1 MAKITVEVKGVNTG
15 GGNNNQNQ
23 NNPPQQPPQPSSPQP
38 PTQHPQPAAPAQ
50 PTPTLSQPQQTT
62 GTQQPT
68 APAQPTPPNVSSKP
82 YQRKSDEDDS
92 RTTNKPNYQ
101 RSTDDG
107 SGQSAASP
115 TPSGKPYQRSVDNTQ
130 IGQQTVPQTAQTPHP
145 GAATQAANQFS
156 GNQPGF
162 TVETG
167 DGNGGTRTIFNQ
179 PGQDTGTKT
188 QDDTLPDDDEVVNPN
203 QPPVSSPPIQPTPPT
218 QPSQPALPTQQPN
231 QPSQPTQ
238 PTPPTQP
245 NNQPNQP
252 TPPNRPTP
260 PLPPKQ
266 PYQRI
271 DLNQYVPQ
279 RLQNPSMPPSDRM
292 VEDIRR
298 EIAQRGVL
306 LVPGTSNFSTMMNTL
321 QQNQRNA
328 INANILSK
336 YDQNIESVEDAREKA
351 HADVVDSIHNALQ
364 GALFGITDAK
374 QIQKIK
380 DKYAKIEEGEHD
392 RVDAAFDPIVQRL
405 QNDRAQAENESEDN
419 LTRAIEALTAEIKQG
434 NPDSYLNRLKDDYKT
449 AIYKRDNAM
458 TEADAIEASK
468 EAAKIQER
476 MARAQG
482 APDPRM
488 MRLAGGAVTA
498 AGLLGNAA
506 FQSAQISDRMQWGLG
521 LEQASSI
528 LNGNAFQAIRQRN
541 AYESQ
546 QASTWWG
553 AGAGAVGALGGAA
566 IGSMFGGIGAVPGY
580 IIGGLIGALAG
591 GVGGQVGAYYL
602 GGNRERVREDYRA
615 QASELWRAEEQRIS
629 QFNDLA
635 MLTRG
640 NNGYVGGVRNWYIN
654 QSQDPLMRAVVGD
667 YGFGNETAPAV
678 NAAGAFNPN
687 NQGLDLY
694 DLGYTSPEFAQQ
706 AARRIK
712 QRGMVRGDSIENA
725 LYADALERIFSL
737 SSGALG
743 TLSQYDRFGKN
754 NANQDFADLA
764 GTLDRLGTT
773 GMRQGAWARS
783 DEFLGY
789 MTQLGQS
796 QRSTFLTVDNARSAR
811 QVATGQAMFGDK
823 FGAEAMRGIEAV
835 NNQVQNPGG
844 GYAKTMLYDVIQ
856 ELYPDTRGDIRKIR
870 EAQYDPSKQNA
881 IQKAF
886 AKRVQEMYGGA
897 DTTSGFLAF
906 EEIYGINNPNV
917 LNPIVKQ
924 MTEGGGLEAT
934 RLSKANQEE
943 LVKPISQGDYT
954 PQVTKELNKTADA
967 QMAEL
972 LNYERDLVQI
982 SQDLLKII
990 RQDIKETL
998 KEAVNKLG
1006 SGL

>member
-38 PTQHPQPAAPAQ
+38 PTQQPQPAAPAQ
-50 PTPTLSQPQQTT
+50 PTPAPSQPQQTT

-107 SGQSAASP
+107 SGQPAASP

-130 IGQQTVPQTAQTPHP
+130 GGQQTVPQTAQTPHP

-203 QPPVSSPPIQPTPPT
+203 QPLNPNQPSVPPTPPT
-218 QPSQPALPTQQPN
+218 PPSNP
-231 QPSQPTQ
+231 
-238 PTPPTQP
+238 PTPPTP
-245 NNQPNQP
+245 PGGGNQ
-252 TPPNRPTP
+252 P
-260 PLPPKQ
+260 PLPPNQ
-266 PYQRI
+266 PYRRI
-271 DLNQYVPQ
+271 DLNQYIPQ
-279 RLQNPSMPPSDRM
+279 RVQNPAMPGADRM

-298 EIAQRGVL
+298 EISQRGVL
-306 LVPGTSNFSTMMNTL
+306 LVPGTANFSTMMNTL
-321 QQNQRNA
+321 QQNQRNV
-328 INANILSK
+328 INSNILSK

-351 HADVVDSIHNALQ
+351 HADVVDNIASALQ
-364 GALFGITDAK
+364 GELFGITDPFK
-374 QIQKIK
+374 IKGIK
-380 DKYAKIEEGEHD
+380 DKYSKLEEKEHD
-392 RVDAAFDPIVQRL
+392 RVDAAFDPIIQRI
-405 QNDRAQAENESEDN
+405 QNDRAQAESESEDN
-419 LTRAIEALTAEIKQG
+419 LTRAIEELTAEIKQG

-449 AIYKRDNAM
+449 AIYKRDNAA

-468 EAAKIQER
+468 EASKIQER
-476 MARAQG
+476 IARANG

-498 AGLLGNAA
+498 VGLLGNAA

-553 AGAGAVGALGGAA
+553 AGAGAAGAVAGAA
-566 IGSMFGGIGAVPGY
+566 IGSMFGGVGAVPGY

-591 GVGGQVGAYYL
+591 GVGGQAGAYYL
-602 GGNRERVREDYRA
+602 GGNRERLREDYRT
-615 QASELWRAEEQRIS
+615 QAAELWRAEEQRIS

-678 NAAGAFNPN
+678 NAAGAFNPY

-886 AKRVQEMYGGA
+886 AQRVQEMYGGA

-934 RLSKANQEE
+934 KLSKANQGE

-954 PQVTKELNKTADA
+954 PQVTKELHKAADA

>member
-38 PTQHPQPAAPAQ
+38 PTQQPQPAAPAQ
-50 PTPTLSQPQQTT
+50 PTPTPSQPQQTT

-107 SGQSAASP
+107 SGQPAASP

-130 IGQQTVPQTAQTPHP
+130 GGQQNVPQTAQTPHP

-203 QPPVSSPPIQPTPPT
+203 QPLNPNQPPVPPTPPT
-218 QPSQPALPTQQPN
+218 PPSNP
-231 QPSQPTQ
+231 
-238 PTPPTQP
+238 PTPPTP
-245 NNQPNQP
+245 PGGGNQ
-252 TPPNRPTP
+252 P
-260 PLPPKQ
+260 PLPPNQ
-266 PYQRI
+266 PYRRI
-271 DLNQYVPQ
+271 DLNQYIPQ
-279 RLQNPSMPPSDRM
+279 RVQNPAMPGSDRM

-298 EIAQRGVL
+298 EISQRGVL
-306 LVPGTSNFSTMMNTL
+306 LVPGTANFSTMMNTL
-321 QQNQRNA
+321 QQNQRNV
-328 INANILSK
+328 INSNILSK

-351 HADVVDSIHNALQ
+351 HADVVDNIASALQ
-364 GALFGITDAK
+364 GELFGITDPFK
-374 QIQKIK
+374 IKSIK
-380 DKYAKIEEGEHD
+380 DKYSKLEEKEHD
-392 RVDAAFDPIVQRL
+392 RVDAAFDPIIQRI
-405 QNDRAQAENESEDN
+405 QNDRAQAESESEDN
-419 LTRAIEALTAEIKQG
+419 LTRAIEELTAEIKQG

-449 AIYKRDNAM
+449 AIYKRDNAA

-468 EAAKIQER
+468 EASKIQER
-476 MARAQG
+476 IARANG

-498 AGLLGNAA
+498 VGLLGNAA

-553 AGAGAVGALGGAA
+553 AGAGAAGAVAGAA
-566 IGSMFGGIGAVPGY
+566 IGSMFGGVGAVPGY

-591 GVGGQVGAYYL
+591 GVGGQAGAYYL
-602 GGNRERVREDYRA
+602 GGNRERLREDYRT
-615 QASELWRAEEQRIS
+615 QAAELWRAEEQRIS

-654 QSQDPLMRAVVGD
+654 QSQDPLMKAIMGD
-667 YGFGNETAPAV
+667 MGGFGNETAPVV

-743 TLSQYDRFGKN
+743 TLSQYDRFGRN

-789 MTQLGQS
+789 MTQLSQS

-886 AKRVQEMYGGA
+886 AQRVQEMYGGA

-934 RLSKANQEE
+934 KLSKANQEE

-954 PQVTKELNKTADA
+954 PQVTKELHKTADA

-972 LNYERDLVQI
+972 LNYEKDLVQI

>member
-38 PTQHPQPAAPAQ
+38 PTQQPQPAAPAQ
-50 PTPTLSQPQQTT
+50 PTPTPSQPQQTM
-62 GTQQPT
+62 GMQQPT

-107 SGQSAASP
+107 SGQPAASP

-130 IGQQTVPQTAQTPHP
+130 GGQQNVPQTAQTPHP

-188 QDDTLPDDDEVVNPN
+188 QDDTLPDDDETVDPNQPLNPN
-203 QPPVSSPPIQPTPPT
+203 QPPVPLTPPTPPSNPPTPPT
-218 QPSQPALPTQQPN
+218 PPGGGN
-231 QPSQPTQ
+231 Q
-238 PTPPTQP
+238 
-245 NNQPNQP
+245 
-252 TPPNRPTP
+252 P
-260 PLPPKQ
+260 PLPPNQ
-266 PYQRI
+266 PYRRI
-271 DLNQYVPQ
+271 DLNQYIPQ
-279 RLQNPSMPPSDRM
+279 RVQNPAMPGSDRM

-298 EIAQRGVL
+298 EISQRGVL
-306 LVPGTSNFSTMMNTL
+306 LVPGTANFSTMMNTL
-321 QQNQRNA
+321 QQNQRNV
-328 INANILSK
+328 INSNILSK

-351 HADVVDSIHNALQ
+351 HADVVNNIASALQ
-364 GALFGITDAK
+364 GELFGITDPFK
-374 QIQKIK
+374 IKGIK
-380 DKYAKIEEGEHD
+380 DKYSKLEEKEHD
-392 RVDAAFDPIVQRL
+392 RVDAAFDPIIQRI
-405 QNDRAQAENESEDN
+405 QNDRAQAESESEDN
-419 LTRAIEALTAEIKQG
+419 LTRAIEELTAEIKQG

-449 AIYKRDNAM
+449 AIYKRDNAA

-468 EAAKIQER
+468 EASKIQER
-476 MARAQG
+476 IARANG

-498 AGLLGNAA
+498 VGLLGNAA

-566 IGSMFGGIGAVPGY
+566 IGSMFGGVGAIPGY

-591 GVGGQVGAYYL
+591 GVGGQAGAYYL

-654 QSQDPLMRAVVGD
+654 QSQDPLMKAIMGD
-667 YGFGNETAPAV
+667 MGGFGNETAPAV

-743 TLSQYDRFGKN
+743 TLSQYDRFGRN

-789 MTQLGQS
+789 MTQLSQS

-886 AKRVQEMYGGA
+886 AQRVQEMYGGA

-934 RLSKANQEE
+934 KLSKANQDE

-954 PQVTKELNKTADA
+954 PQVTKELHKTADA

-972 LNYERDLVQI
+972 LNYEKDLVQI

>member
-1 MAKITVEVKGVNTG
+1 MANITVEVKGVNSG

-23 NNPPQQPPQPSSPQP
+23 NNPPQQPQSSPQQHTQSKP
-38 PTQHPQPAAPAQ
+38 QQPAGGSQSGYQPSQTAPNQQPTQQQ
-50 PTPTLSQPQQTT
+50 TTPTHPSQPQQ
-62 GTQQPT
+62 
-68 APAQPTPPNVSSKP
+68 PTP
-82 YQRKSDEDDS
+82 
-92 RTTNKPNYQ
+92 
-101 RSTDDG
+101 
-107 SGQSAASP
+107 A
-115 TPSGKPYQRSVDNTQ
+115 
-130 IGQQTVPQTAQTPHP
+130 
-145 GAATQAANQFS
+145 
-156 GNQPGF
+156 
-162 TVETG
+162 
-167 DGNGGTRTIFNQ
+167 
-179 PGQDTGTKT
+179 
-188 QDDTLPDDDEVVNPN
+188 
-203 QPPVSSPPIQPTPPT
+203 
-218 QPSQPALPTQQPN
+218 QPN
-231 QPSQPTQ
+231 QPQQ
-238 PTPPTQP
+238 QH
-245 NNQPNQP
+245 NQPNQP
-252 TPPNRPTP
+252 GPTPPQPNGPGNRPTGGPNNPPPPTPPNGTNNP
-260 PLPPKQ
+260 

-271 DLNQYVPQ
+271 DPNQYVPQ
-279 RLQNPSMPPSDRM
+279 RLQNPAMPPSDRM

-298 EIAQRGVL
+298 EISQRGVL

-321 QQNQRNA
+321 RQNQRNN
-328 INANILSK
+328 INANILSQ
-336 YDQNIESVEDAREKA
+336 YDKNIEDVEDAREKA
-351 HADVVDSIHNALQ
+351 HADVADNIYNALQ
-364 GALFGITDAK
+364 GALAGITDP
-374 QIQKIK
+374 IRIK
-380 DKYAKIEEGEHD
+380 GIKYKYSKLEEQEHD
-392 RVDAAFDPIVQRL
+392 RVDAAFDPIIQRI
-405 QNDRAQAENESEDN
+405 QNDRAQAESESEDN
-419 LTRAIEALTAEIKQG
+419 LTRAIEELTAEIKHG

-449 AIYKRDNAM
+449 AIYKRDNAT

-468 EAAKIQER
+468 EASKIQER
-476 MARAQG
+476 IARANG
-482 APDPRM
+482 APNPRM

-498 AGLLGNAA
+498 VGLLGNAA
-506 FQSAQISDRMQWGLG
+506 FQYAQISDRMQWGLG

-528 LNGNAFQAIRQRN
+528 LNGNAFNAIRQRN

-591 GVGGQVGAYYL
+591 GVGGQAGAYYL

-654 QSQDPLMRAVVGD
+654 QSQDPLMKTIMGD
-667 YGFGNETAPAV
+667 MGGFGNETAPAV

-743 TLSQYDRFGKN
+743 TLSQYDRFGRN
-754 NANQDFADLA
+754 NANQDFANLA

-811 QVATGQAMFGDK
+811 QIATGQAMFGNK

-886 AKRVQEMYGGA
+886 AKRVKEMYGGA

-924 MTEGGGLEAT
+924 MTSGGGLEAT
-934 RLSKANQEE
+934 KLSKANQGE

-954 PQVTKELNKTADA
+954 PQVTKELHKAADA

-982 SQDLLKII
+982 SKDLLKII

-998 KEAVNKLG
+998 NEAVKKLG

>member
-38 PTQHPQPAAPAQ
+38 PNQQPQPAASAQ
-50 PTPTLSQPQQTT
+50 PTPTPSQPQQTT

-107 SGQSAASP
+107 SGQPAASP

-130 IGQQTVPQTAQTPHP
+130 GGQQNVPQTAQTPHP

-203 QPPVSSPPIQPTPPT
+203 QPLNPNQPSVPPTPPT
-218 QPSQPALPTQQPN
+218 PPSNP
-231 QPSQPTQ
+231 
-238 PTPPTQP
+238 PTPPTP
-245 NNQPNQP
+245 PGGGNQ
-252 TPPNRPTP
+252 P
-260 PLPPKQ
+260 PLPPNQ
-266 PYQRI
+266 PYRRI
-271 DLNQYVPQ
+271 DLNQYIPQ
-279 RLQNPSMPPSDRM
+279 RVQNPAMPGSDRM

-298 EIAQRGVL
+298 EISQRGVL
-306 LVPGTSNFSTMMNTL
+306 LVPGTANFSTMMNTL
-321 QQNQRNA
+321 QQNQRNV
-328 INANILSK
+328 INSNILSK

-351 HADVVDSIHNALQ
+351 HADVVDNIASALQ
-364 GALFGITDAK
+364 GELFGITDPFK
-374 QIQKIK
+374 IKGIK
-380 DKYAKIEEGEHD
+380 DKYSKLEEKEHD
-392 RVDAAFDPIVQRL
+392 RVDAAFDPIIQRI
-405 QNDRAQAENESEDN
+405 QNDRAQAESESEDN
-419 LTRAIEALTAEIKQG
+419 LTRAIEELTAEIKQG

-449 AIYKRDNAM
+449 AIYKRDNAA

-468 EAAKIQER
+468 EASKIQER
-476 MARAQG
+476 IARANG

-498 AGLLGNAA
+498 VGLLGNAA

-553 AGAGAVGALGGAA
+553 AGAGAVGALSGAA
-566 IGSMFGGIGAVPGY
+566 IGSMFGGVGAIPGY

-591 GVGGQVGAYYL
+591 GVGGQAGAYYL

-654 QSQDPLMRAVVGD
+654 QSQDPLMKAIMGD
-667 YGFGNETAPAV
+667 MGGFGNETAPAV

-743 TLSQYDRFGKN
+743 TLSQYDRFGRN

-886 AKRVQEMYGGA
+886 AQRVQEMYGGA

-934 RLSKANQEE
+934 KLSKANQEE

-954 PQVTKELNKTADA
+954 PQVTKELHKTADA

-972 LNYERDLVQI
+972 LNYEKDLVQI

-1006 SGL
+1006 SEL

>member
-38 PTQHPQPAAPAQ
+38 PTQQPQPAAPAQ
-50 PTPTLSQPQQTT
+50 PTPAPSQPQQTT

-107 SGQSAASP
+107 SGQPAASP

-130 IGQQTVPQTAQTPHP
+130 GGQQIVPQTAQTPHP

-203 QPPVSSPPIQPTPPT
+203 QPLNPNQPPTPPT
-218 QPSQPALPTQQPN
+218 PPTPPSNP
-231 QPSQPTQ
+231 
-238 PTPPTQP
+238 PTPPTP
-245 NNQPNQP
+245 PGGGNQ
-252 TPPNRPTP
+252 P
-260 PLPPKQ
+260 PLPPNQ
-266 PYQRI
+266 PYRRI
-271 DLNQYVPQ
+271 DLNQYIPQ
-279 RLQNPSMPPSDRM
+279 RVQNPAMPGSDRM

-298 EIAQRGVL
+298 EISQRGVL
-306 LVPGTSNFSTMMNTL
+306 LVPGTANFSTMMNTL
-321 QQNQRNA
+321 QQNQRNV
-328 INANILSK
+328 INSNILSK
-336 YDQNIESVEDAREKA
+336 YDKNIESVEDAREKA
-351 HADVVDSIHNALQ
+351 HADVVDNIASALQ
-364 GALFGITDAK
+364 GELFGITDPFK
-374 QIQKIK
+374 IKGIK
-380 DKYAKIEEGEHD
+380 DKYSKLEEKEHD
-392 RVDAAFDPIVQRL
+392 RVDAAFDPIIQRI
-405 QNDRAQAENESEDN
+405 QNDRAQAESESEDN
-419 LTRAIEALTAEIKQG
+419 LTRAIEELTAEIKQG

-498 AGLLGNAA
+498 AGLLGNAW
-506 FQSAQISDRMQWGLG
+506 FQSNQISDRMQWGLG
-521 LEQASSI
+521 IEQASSI
-528 LNGNAFQAIRQRN
+528 LNGNAFQAVRQRN

-553 AGAGAVGALGGAA
+553 AGMGAAGALGGAA
-566 IGSMFGGIGAVPGY
+566 IGSMFGGVGAIPGY

-591 GVGGQVGAYYL
+591 GVGGQAGAYYL

-635 MLTRG
+635 MLTRE

-654 QSQDPLMRAVVGD
+654 QSQDPLMKAIMGD
-667 YGFGNETAPAV
+667 MGGFGNETAPAV

-743 TLSQYDRFGKN
+743 TLSQYDRFGRN

-789 MTQLGQS
+789 MTQLSQS

-886 AKRVQEMYGGA
+886 AQRVQEMYGGA

-934 RLSKANQEE
+934 KLSKANQEE

-954 PQVTKELNKTADA
+954 PQVTKELHKTADA

-972 LNYERDLVQI
+972 LNCEKDLVQI

>member
-23 NNPPQQPPQPSSPQP
+23 NNPSQQPPQPSSS
-38 PTQHPQPAAPAQ
+38 QPAAPAQ
-50 PTPTLSQPQQTT
+50 PTPTPSQPQQTT

-92 RTTNKPNYQ
+92 RTTNRPNYQ

-107 SGQSAASP
+107 NGQPAASP
-115 TPSGKPYQRSVDNTQ
+115 TPSGKPYQRSVDTTQ
-130 IGQQTVPQTAQTPHP
+130 GGQQNVPQTAQTPHP

-203 QPPVSSPPIQPTPPT
+203 QPLNPNQPPVPPTPPT
-218 QPSQPALPTQQPN
+218 PPSNPPTPPTPPGGGN
-231 QPSQPTQ
+231 QPSQ
-238 PTPPTQP
+238 QP
-245 NNQPNQP
+245 NKP

-328 INANILSK
+328 INANVLSQ
-336 YDQNIESVEDAREKA
+336 YDKNIESVEDAREKA
-351 HADVVDSIHNALQ
+351 HADISDNIYNTLQAALA
-364 GALFGITDAK
+364 GVTDPV
-374 QIQKIK
+374 KIKNLK
-380 DKYAKIEEGEHD
+380 DKYSRIEEQEHN
-392 RVDAAFDPIVQRL
+392 RVDAAFDPIVQRI
-405 QNDRAQAENESEDN
+405 QNDRAQAESESEDN

-498 AGLLGNAA
+498 VGLLGNAW
-506 FQSAQISDRMQWGLG
+506 FQSNQISDRMQWGLG
-521 LEQASSI
+521 IEQASSI
-528 LNGNAFQAIRQRN
+528 LNGNAFQAVRQRN

-546 QASTWWG
+546 QTSTWWG
-553 AGAGAVGALGGAA
+553 AGMGAAGALGGAA
-566 IGSMFGGIGAVPGY
+566 IGASIGSAAPIVGT
-580 IIGGLIGALAG
+580 IIGGIIGAIVG
-591 GVGGQVGAYYL
+591 GVGGQAGAYYL

-615 QASELWRAEEQRIS
+615 QAAELWRAEEQRIS

-640 NNGYVGGVRNWYIN
+640 NSGYVGGVRNWYIN
-654 QSQDPLMRAVVGD
+654 QSQDPLLRSVMGD
-667 YGFGNETAPAV
+667 MGGFGNETKPNVDASQ
-678 NAAGAFNPN
+678 AFNPY

-694 DLGYTSPEFAQQ
+694 DLGYTAPEFAQR
-706 AARRIK
+706 AAQRIK
-712 QRGMVRGDSIENA
+712 QRGMVRNDSINNA

-737 SSGALG
+737 NSGALG

-754 NANQDFADLA
+754 NANQDFANLA

-811 QVATGQAMFGDK
+811 QIATGQAMFGDK

-844 GYAKTMLYDVIQ
+844 GYAKTLLYDVIQ
-856 ELYPDTRGDIRKIR
+856 ELYPDTRGDIKKIR

-886 AKRVQEMYGGA
+886 ANRVQEMYGGA

-906 EEIYGINNPNV
+906 EEIYGISNPNV

-924 MTEGGGLEAT
+924 MTKGGGLEAT
-934 RLSKANQEE
+934 KLSKANQEE

-954 PQVTKELNKTADA
+954 PQVTKELHKAADA

-982 SQDLLKII
+982 SGDLLKII

>member
-38 PTQHPQPAAPAQ
+38 PTQQPQPAAPAQ
-50 PTPTLSQPQQTT
+50 PTPTPSQPQQTT

-92 RTTNKPNYQ
+92 RTTNKPNYR

-107 SGQSAASP
+107 SGQPAASP

-130 IGQQTVPQTAQTPHP
+130 GGQQNVPQTAQTPHP

-203 QPPVSSPPIQPTPPT
+203 QPLNPNQPSVPPTPPT
-218 QPSQPALPTQQPN
+218 PPSNP
-231 QPSQPTQ
+231 
-238 PTPPTQP
+238 PTPPTP
-245 NNQPNQP
+245 PGGGNQ
-252 TPPNRPTP
+252 P
-260 PLPPKQ
+260 PLPPNQ
-266 PYQRI
+266 PYRRI
-271 DLNQYVPQ
+271 DLNQYIPQ
-279 RLQNPSMPPSDRM
+279 RVQNPAMPGSDRM

-298 EIAQRGVL
+298 EISQRGVL
-306 LVPGTSNFSTMMNTL
+306 LVPGTANFSTMMNTL
-321 QQNQRNA
+321 QQNQRNV
-328 INANILSK
+328 INSNILSK

-351 HADVVDSIHNALQ
+351 HADVVDNIASALQ
-364 GALFGITDAK
+364 GELFGITDPFK
-374 QIQKIK
+374 IKGIK
-380 DKYAKIEEGEHD
+380 DKYSKLEEKEHD
-392 RVDAAFDPIVQRL
+392 RVDAAFDPIIQRI
-405 QNDRAQAENESEDN
+405 QNDRAQAESESEDN
-419 LTRAIEALTAEIKQG
+419 LTRAIEELTAEIKQG

-449 AIYKRDNAM
+449 AIYKRDNAA

-468 EAAKIQER
+468 EASKIQER
-476 MARAQG
+476 IARANG

-498 AGLLGNAA
+498 VGLLGNAA

-553 AGAGAVGALGGAA
+553 AGAGAVGALSGAA
-566 IGSMFGGIGAVPGY
+566 IGSMFGGVGAIPGY

-591 GVGGQVGAYYL
+591 GVGGQAGAYYL

-654 QSQDPLMRAVVGD
+654 QSQDPLMKAIMGD
-667 YGFGNETAPAV
+667 MGGFGNETAPAV

-743 TLSQYDRFGKN
+743 TLSQYDRFGRN

-886 AKRVQEMYGGA
+886 AQRVQEMYGGA

-934 RLSKANQEE
+934 KLSKANQEE

-954 PQVTKELNKTADA
+954 PQVTKELHKTADA

-972 LNYERDLVQI
+972 LNYEKDLVQI

-1006 SGL
+1006 SEL

>member
-1 MAKITVEVKGVNTG
+1 MANITVEVKGVNSG

-23 NNPPQQPPQPSSPQP
+23 NNPPQQPQSSPQQNTQYQP
-38 PTQHPQPAAPAQ
+38 QQPAGGSQSGYQPSQTAPNQQPTQQQTTPMHP
-50 PTPTLSQPQQTT
+50 SQPQQ
-62 GTQQPT
+62 
-68 APAQPTPPNVSSKP
+68 
-82 YQRKSDEDDS
+82 
-92 RTTNKPNYQ
+92 
-101 RSTDDG
+101 ST
-107 SGQSAASP
+107 
-115 TPSGKPYQRSVDNTQ
+115 
-130 IGQQTVPQTAQTPHP
+130 TAQ
-145 GAATQAANQFS
+145 
-156 GNQPGF
+156 
-162 TVETG
+162 
-167 DGNGGTRTIFNQ
+167 
-179 PGQDTGTKT
+179 
-188 QDDTLPDDDEVVNPN
+188 PN
-203 QPPVSSPPIQPTPPT
+203 QPQ
-218 QPSQPALPTQQPN
+218 QQHNQPN
-231 QPSQPTQ
+231 QPSTNQPG
-238 PTPPTQP
+238 PTSTKSNGPGNRPPGGPNNPPPPTSP
-245 NNQPNQP
+245 NGTNNP
-252 TPPNRPTP
+252 
-260 PLPPKQ
+260 

-271 DLNQYVPQ
+271 DPNQYVPQ
-279 RLQNPSMPPSDRM
+279 RLQNPAMPPSDRM

-298 EIAQRGVL
+298 EISQRGVL

-321 QQNQRNA
+321 RQNQRNN
-328 INANILSK
+328 INANILSQ
-336 YDQNIESVEDAREKA
+336 YDKNIEDVEDAREKA
-351 HADVVDSIHNALQ
+351 HADVADNIYNALQ
-364 GALFGITDAK
+364 GALAGITDPFK
-374 QIQKIK
+374 IKGIK
-380 DKYAKIEEGEHD
+380 DKYRKLEEKEHD
-392 RVDAAFDPIVQRL
+392 RVDSAFDPIVQRL
-405 QNDRAQAENESEDN
+405 QNDRAQAESESEDN
-419 LTRAIEALTAEIKQG
+419 LTRAIEELTAEIKQG

-449 AIYKRDNAM
+449 AIYKRDNAA

-468 EAAKIQER
+468 EASKIQER
-476 MARAQG
+476 IARANG
-482 APDPRM
+482 ASDPRM

-498 AGLLGNAA
+498 VGLLGNAA

-553 AGAGAVGALGGAA
+553 AGMGAAGALGGAA

-591 GVGGQVGAYYL
+591 GVGGQAGAYYL

-654 QSQDPLMRAVVGD
+654 QSQDPLLRSVMGD
-667 YGFGNETAPAV
+667 MGGFGNETAPAV

-743 TLSQYDRFGKN
+743 TLSQYDRFGRN
-754 NANQDFADLA
+754 NANQDFANLA

-924 MTEGGGLEAT
+924 MTNGGGLEAT
-934 RLSKANQEE
+934 KLSKANQGE

-954 PQVTKELNKTADA
+954 PQVTKELHKAADA

-998 KEAVNKLG
+998 KEAVDKLG

>member
-1 MAKITVEVKGVNTG
+1 MAKITVEVKGVNAG

-38 PTQHPQPAAPAQ
+38 PTQQPQPAASAQ
-50 PTPTLSQPQQTT
+50 PTPTPSQPQQTT

-107 SGQSAASP
+107 SGQPAASP

-130 IGQQTVPQTAQTPHP
+130 GGQQNVPQTAQTPHP

-203 QPPVSSPPIQPTPPT
+203 QPLNPNQPPVPPTPPT
-218 QPSQPALPTQQPN
+218 PPSNP
-231 QPSQPTQ
+231 
-238 PTPPTQP
+238 PTPPTP
-245 NNQPNQP
+245 PDGGNQ
-252 TPPNRPTP
+252 P
-260 PLPPKQ
+260 PLPPNQ
-266 PYQRI
+266 PYRRI
-271 DLNQYVPQ
+271 DLNQYIPQ
-279 RLQNPSMPPSDRM
+279 RVQNPAMPGSDRM

-298 EIAQRGVL
+298 EISQRGVL
-306 LVPGTSNFSTMMNTL
+306 LVPGTANFSTMMNTL
-321 QQNQRNA
+321 QQNQRNV
-328 INANILSK
+328 INSNILSK

-351 HADVVDSIHNALQ
+351 HADVVDNIASALQ
-364 GALFGITDAK
+364 GELFGITDPFK
-374 QIQKIK
+374 IKGIK
-380 DKYAKIEEGEHD
+380 DKYSKLEEKEHD
-392 RVDAAFDPIVQRL
+392 RVDAAFDPIIQRI
-405 QNDRAQAENESEDN
+405 QNDRAQAESESEDN
-419 LTRAIEALTAEIKQG
+419 LTRAIEELTAEIKQG

-449 AIYKRDNAM
+449 AIYKRDNAA

-476 MARAQG
+476 IARANG

-498 AGLLGNAA
+498 VGLLGNAA

-553 AGAGAVGALGGAA
+553 AGAGAAGAVAGAA
-566 IGSMFGGIGAVPGY
+566 IGSMFGGVGAVPGY

-591 GVGGQVGAYYL
+591 GVGGQAGAYYL
-602 GGNRERVREDYRA
+602 GGNRERLREDYRT
-615 QASELWRAEEQRIS
+615 QAAELWRAEEQRIS

-678 NAAGAFNPN
+678 NAAGAFNPY

-789 MTQLGQS
+789 MTQLSQS

-886 AKRVQEMYGGA
+886 AQRVQEMYGGA

-924 MTEGGGLEAT
+924 MTKGGGLEAT
-934 RLSKANQEE
+934 KLSKANQEE

-954 PQVTKELNKTADA
+954 PQVTKELHKAADA

>member
-38 PTQHPQPAAPAQ
+38 PTQQPQPAAPAQ
-50 PTPTLSQPQQTT
+50 PTPTPSQPQQTT

-107 SGQSAASP
+107 SGQPAASP

-130 IGQQTVPQTAQTPHP
+130 GGQQNVPQTAQTPHP

-203 QPPVSSPPIQPTPPT
+203 QPLNPNQPPVPPTPPSNPPTPPT
-218 QPSQPALPTQQPN
+218 PPGGGN
-231 QPSQPTQ
+231 Q
-238 PTPPTQP
+238 
-245 NNQPNQP
+245 
-252 TPPNRPTP
+252 P
-260 PLPPKQ
+260 PLPPNQ
-266 PYQRI
+266 PYRRI
-271 DLNQYVPQ
+271 DLNQYIPQ
-279 RLQNPSMPPSDRM
+279 RVQNPAMPGSDRM

-298 EIAQRGVL
+298 EISQRGVL
-306 LVPGTSNFSTMMNTL
+306 LVPGTANFSTMMNTL
-321 QQNQRNA
+321 QQNQRNV
-328 INANILSK
+328 INSNILSK

-351 HADVVDSIHNALQ
+351 HADVVDNIASALQ
-364 GALFGITDAK
+364 GELFGITDPFK
-374 QIQKIK
+374 IKGIK
-380 DKYAKIEEGEHD
+380 DKYSKLEEKEHD
-392 RVDAAFDPIVQRL
+392 RVDAAFDPIIQRI
-405 QNDRAQAENESEDN
+405 QNDRAQAESESEDN
-419 LTRAIEALTAEIKQG
+419 LTRAIEELTAEIKQG

-449 AIYKRDNAM
+449 VIYKRDNAA

-468 EAAKIQER
+468 EASKIQER
-476 MARAQG
+476 IARANG

-498 AGLLGNAA
+498 VGLLGNAA

-566 IGSMFGGIGAVPGY
+566 IGSMFGGVGAIPGY

-591 GVGGQVGAYYL
+591 GVGGQAGAYYL

-654 QSQDPLMRAVVGD
+654 QSQDPLMKAIMGD
-667 YGFGNETAPAV
+667 MGGFGNETAPAV

-743 TLSQYDRFGKN
+743 TLSQYDRFGRN

-789 MTQLGQS
+789 MTQLSQS

-886 AKRVQEMYGGA
+886 AQRVQEMYGGA

-934 RLSKANQEE
+934 KLSKANQDE

-954 PQVTKELNKTADA
+954 PQVTKELHKTADA

-972 LNYERDLVQI
+972 LNYEKDLVQI

>member
-23 NNPPQQPPQPSSPQP
+23 NNPPQQPSSPQP
-38 PTQHPQPAAPAQ
+38 PTQQPQPAAPAQ
-50 PTPTLSQPQQTT
+50 PTPAPSQPQQTT

-107 SGQSAASP
+107 SGQPAASP
-115 TPSGKPYQRSVDNTQ
+115 TPSGKPYQRSVDTTQ
-130 IGQQTVPQTAQTPHP
+130 GGQQIVPQTAQTPHP

-162 TVETG
+162 IVETG
-167 DGNGGTRTIFNQ
+167 DGNGGTRTIYNQ

-203 QPPVSSPPIQPTPPT
+203 QPPVSSPPVQPTPPT
-218 QPSQPALPTQQPN
+218 QPSQPAPPTQQPN
-231 QPSQPTQ
+231 QP
-238 PTPPTQP
+238 
-245 NNQPNQP
+245 NQPNQP
-252 TPPNRPTP
+252 SQQPNKPTP
-260 PLPPKQ
+260 PTPIPPPYQ
-266 PYQRI
+266 YQRI
-271 DLNQYVPQ
+271 NLNQYKPN
-279 RLQNPSMPPSDRM
+279 RLGATPTIPGSDRM

-298 EIAQRGVL
+298 EITQRGVL
-306 LVPGTSNFSTMMNTL
+306 LVPGTANFSTMMNTL
-321 QQNQRNA
+321 QQNQRSA
-328 INANILSK
+328 INANILSP
-336 YDQNIESVEDAREKA
+336 YDKNVQTLK
-351 HADVVDSIHNALQ
+351 
-364 GALFGITDAK
+364 DAK
-374 QIQKIK
+374 E
-380 DKYAKIEEGEHD
+380 A
-392 RVDAAFDPIVQRL
+392 
-405 QNDRAQAENESEDN
+405 AENEVQERIQRHLQSALNGVTDPVEIDKILKSSNAIENQEYKRIDALFNPLIKKFEDDRENAVNQSEEN
-419 LTRAIEALTAEIKQG
+419 LTKAIELLTEEIKQG

-498 AGLLGNAA
+498 ASLLGNAW
-506 FQSAQISDRMQWGLG
+506 FQSNQISDRMQWGLG
-521 LEQASSI
+521 IEQASSI
-528 LNGNAFQAIRQRN
+528 LNGNAFQAVRQRN

-546 QASTWWG
+546 QSSTWWSAG
-553 AGAGAVGALGGAA
+553 AGAGGAIAGALIGSAFGGVGA
-566 IGSMFGGIGAVPGY
+566 IPGY
-580 IIGGLIGALAG
+580 VIGGLIGALG
-591 GVGGQVGAYYL
+591 GALGGQAGAYYL
-602 GGNRERVREDYRA
+602 GGNRERLREDYRA
-615 QASELWRAEEQRIS
+615 QAAELWRAEEQRIS

-654 QSQDPLMRAVVGD
+654 QSQDPLLKTIMGD
-667 YGFGNETAPAV
+667 MGGFGNETAPVV

-712 QRGMVRGDSIENA
+712 QRGMVREDSIENA

-754 NANQDFADLA
+754 NANQDFANLA

-811 QVATGQAMFGDK
+811 QIATGQAMFGDK

-924 MTEGGGLEAT
+924 MTKGGGLEAT
-934 RLSKANQEE
+934 KLSKANQEE

-954 PQVTKELNKTADA
+954 PQVTKELHKAADA

-998 KEAVNKLG
+998 KEAVDKLG

>member
-38 PTQHPQPAAPAQ
+38 PTQQPQPAAPAQ
-50 PTPTLSQPQQTT
+50 PTPTPSQPQQTT

-107 SGQSAASP
+107 SGQPAASP

-130 IGQQTVPQTAQTPHP
+130 GGQQNVPQTAQTPHP

-188 QDDTLPDDDEVVNPN
+188 QDDTLPDDDETVDPNQPLNPN
-203 QPPVSSPPIQPTPPT
+203 QPPVPPTPPT
-218 QPSQPALPTQQPN
+218 PPSNP
-231 QPSQPTQ
+231 
-238 PTPPTQP
+238 PTPPTP
-245 NNQPNQP
+245 PGGGNQ
-252 TPPNRPTP
+252 P
-260 PLPPKQ
+260 PLPPNQ
-266 PYQRI
+266 PYRRI
-271 DLNQYVPQ
+271 DLNQYIPQ
-279 RLQNPSMPPSDRM
+279 RVQNPAMPGSDRM

-298 EIAQRGVL
+298 EISQRGVL
-306 LVPGTSNFSTMMNTL
+306 LVPGTANFSTMMNTL
-321 QQNQRNA
+321 QQNQRNV
-328 INANILSK
+328 INSNILSK

-351 HADVVDSIHNALQ
+351 HADVVNNIASALQ
-364 GALFGITDAK
+364 GELFGVTDPFK
-374 QIQKIK
+374 IKGIK
-380 DKYAKIEEGEHD
+380 DKYSKLEEKEHD
-392 RVDAAFDPIVQRL
+392 RVDAAFDPIIQRI
-405 QNDRAQAENESEDN
+405 QNDRAQAESESEDN
-419 LTRAIEALTAEIKQG
+419 LTKAIEELTAEIKQG

-449 AIYKRDNAM
+449 AIYKRDNAA

-476 MARAQG
+476 IARANG

-498 AGLLGNAA
+498 VGLLGNAA

-553 AGAGAVGALGGAA
+553 AGAGAAGAVAGAA
-566 IGSMFGGIGAVPGY
+566 IGSMFGGVGAVPGY

-591 GVGGQVGAYYL
+591 GVGGQAGAYYL
-602 GGNRERVREDYRA
+602 GGNRERLREDYRT
-615 QASELWRAEEQRIS
+615 QAAELWRAEEQRIS

-654 QSQDPLMRAVVGD
+654 QSQDPLMKTIMGD
-667 YGFGNETAPAV
+667 MGGFGNETAPAV

-743 TLSQYDRFGKN
+743 TLSQYDRFGRN
-754 NANQDFADLA
+754 NANQDFANLA

-811 QVATGQAMFGDK
+811 QIATGQAMFGDK

-886 AKRVQEMYGGA
+886 AQRVQEMYGGA

-934 RLSKANQEE
+934 KLSKANQEE

-954 PQVTKELNKTADA
+954 PQVTKELHKAADA

-972 LNYERDLVQI
+972 LNYEKDLVQI

>member
-1 MAKITVEVKGVNTG
+1 MAKITVEVKGVNSG
-15 GGNNNQNQ
+15 GGNQNQ
-23 NNPPQQPPQPSSPQP
+23 SNTPQQPQSSQQQTAQPQPSSSQ
-38 PTQHPQPAAPAQ
+38 PTQPQI
-50 PTPTLSQPQQTT
+50 
-62 GTQQPT
+62 QQPT
-68 APAQPTPPNVSSKP
+68 SSSQPTPPNVNSKP

-92 RTTNKPNYQ
+92 RTTNRPNYQ
-101 RSTDDG
+101 RSTDDR

-115 TPSGKPYQRSVDNTQ
+115 TPSGKPYQRSADNTQ
-130 IGQQTVPQTAQTPHP
+130 RGQQTVPQTAQTPHP

-167 DGNGGTRTIFNQ
+167 DGNGGTRTIYNQ

-188 QDDTLPDDDEVVNPN
+188 QDDTLPDDDETVNPN
-203 QPPVSSPPIQPTPPT
+203 QPP
-218 QPSQPALPTQQPN
+218 LP
-231 QPSQPTQ
+231 
-238 PTPPTQP
+238 P
-245 NNQPNQP
+245 NN
-252 TPPNRPTP
+252 
-260 PLPPKQ
+260 
-266 PYQRI
+266 PYRRI
-271 DLNQYVPQ
+271 DLNQYIPQ
-279 RLQNPSMPPSDRM
+279 RVQNPAMPGSDRM

-298 EIAQRGVL
+298 EISQRGVL
-306 LVPGTSNFSTMMNTL
+306 LVPGTANFSTMMNTL

-328 INANILSK
+328 INSNILGK

-351 HADVVDSIHNALQ
+351 HADVVDNIASALQ
-364 GALFGITDAK
+364 GELFGVIDPFK
-374 QIQKIK
+374 IKNIK
-380 DKYAKIEEGEHD
+380 DKYRKLEEHEHD
-392 RVDAAFDPIVQRL
+392 RVDAAFDPIIQRI
-405 QNDRAQAENESEDN
+405 QNDRAQAESESEDN
-419 LTRAIEALTAEIKQG
+419 LTRAIEELTAEIKHG

-458 TEADAIEASK
+458 TEADAIAASEEASK
-468 EAAKIQER
+468 IQDR
-476 MARAQG
+476 IARANG

-498 AGLLGNAA
+498 VGLLGNAA

-521 LEQASSI
+521 LEQASSV

-541 AYESQ
+541 AYKNQ
-546 QASTWWG
+546 QASTWWSAG
-553 AGAGAVGALGGAA
+553 TGAAGALAGAA
-566 IGSMFGGIGAVPGY
+566 IGSMFGGVGAIPGY
-580 IIGGLIGALAG
+580 VIGGLIGALAG
-591 GVGGQVGAYYL
+591 GVGGQAGAYYL
-602 GGNRERVREDYRA
+602 GGNRERLREDYRA

-635 MLTRG
+635 MLTG
-640 NNGYVGGVRNWYIN
+640 GSNGYVGAVRNWYIN
-654 QSQDPLMRAVVGD
+654 QSQDPLLKNIMGD
-667 YGFGNETAPAV
+667 MGGFGNETKPNVDASQ
-678 NAAGAFNPN
+678 AFDPY

-694 DLGYTSPEFAQQ
+694 DLGYTAPEFAQK
-706 AARRIK
+706 AAQRIK
-712 QRGMVRGDSIENA
+712 QRGMVRNDSINNA

-743 TLSQYDRFGKN
+743 TLSQYDRFGRN

-796 QRSTFLTVDNARSAR
+796 QRSIFLTVDNARSAR
-811 QVATGQAMFGDK
+811 QIATGQAMFGNK

-835 NNQVQNPGG
+835 NNQVQNPGA
-844 GYAKTMLYDVIQ
+844 GYAKTLLYDVIQ
-856 ELYPDTRGDIRKIR
+856 ELYPDTRGDIKKIR
-870 EAQYDPSKQNA
+870 EAQYDPSKQNR
-881 IQKAF
+881 IQKEF
-886 AKRVQEMYGGA
+886 AKRVQEMYGGI

-906 EEIYGINNPNV
+906 EEIYGISNPNV

-924 MTEGGGLEAT
+924 MTKGGGLEAV
-934 RLSKANQEE
+934 RLSKANQEG
-943 LVKPISQGDYT
+943 LVEPISHGDYT
-954 PQVTKELNKTADA
+954 PQVTKELHKAADA

-998 KEAVNKLG
+998 KEAVGKLG

>member
-23 NNPPQQPPQPSSPQP
+23 NNPPQQLSSPQP
-38 PTQHPQPAAPAQ
+38 PTQQPQPAAPAQ
-50 PTPTLSQPQQTT
+50 PTPAPSQPQQTT

-82 YQRKSDEDDS
+82 YQRKSDEGDS

-107 SGQSAASP
+107 SGQPAASP
-115 TPSGKPYQRSVDNTQ
+115 TPSGKPYQRSVDTTQ
-130 IGQQTVPQTAQTPHP
+130 GGQQNVPQTAQTPHP

-203 QPPVSSPPIQPTPPT
+203 QPLNPNQPPVPPTPPT
-218 QPSQPALPTQQPN
+218 PPSNP
-231 QPSQPTQ
+231 
-238 PTPPTQP
+238 PTPPTP
-245 NNQPNQP
+245 PGGGNQ
-252 TPPNRPTP
+252 P
-260 PLPPKQ
+260 PLPPNQ
-266 PYQRI
+266 PYRII
-271 DLNQYVPQ
+271 DLNQYIPQ
-279 RLQNPSMPPSDRM
+279 RVQNPAMPGSDRM

-298 EIAQRGVL
+298 EISQRGVL
-306 LVPGTSNFSTMMNTL
+306 LVPGTANFSTMMNTL
-321 QQNQRNA
+321 QQNQRNV
-328 INANILSK
+328 INSNILSK

-351 HADVVDSIHNALQ
+351 HADVVDNIASALQ
-364 GALFGITDAK
+364 GELFGITDPFK
-374 QIQKIK
+374 IKGIK
-380 DKYAKIEEGEHD
+380 DKYSKLEEKEHD
-392 RVDAAFDPIVQRL
+392 RVDAAFDPIIQRI
-405 QNDRAQAENESEDN
+405 QNDRAQAESESEDN
-419 LTRAIEALTAEIKQG
+419 LTRAIEELTAEIKQG

-449 AIYKRDNAM
+449 AIYKRDNAA

-468 EAAKIQER
+468 EASKIQER
-476 MARAQG
+476 IARANG

-498 AGLLGNAA
+498 VGLLGNAA

-566 IGSMFGGIGAVPGY
+566 IGSMFGGVGAIPGY

-591 GVGGQVGAYYL
+591 GVGGQAGAYYL

-654 QSQDPLMRAVVGD
+654 QSQDPLMKAIMGD
-667 YGFGNETAPAV
+667 MGGFGNETAPAV

-737 SSGALG
+737 SSGTLG
-743 TLSQYDRFGKN
+743 TLSQYDRFGRN

-886 AKRVQEMYGGA
+886 AQRVQEMYGGA

-934 RLSKANQEE
+934 KLSKANQEE

-954 PQVTKELNKTADA
+954 PQVTKELHKTADA

-972 LNYERDLVQI
+972 LNYEKDLVQI

>member
-38 PTQHPQPAAPAQ
+38 PTQQPQPAAPAQ
-50 PTPTLSQPQQTT
+50 PTPTPSQPQQTT

-107 SGQSAASP
+107 SGQPAASP

-130 IGQQTVPQTAQTPHP
+130 GGQQNVPQTAQTPHP

-188 QDDTLPDDDEVVNPN
+188 QDDTLPDDDETVDPNQPLNPN
-203 QPPVSSPPIQPTPPT
+203 QPPVPPTPPT
-218 QPSQPALPTQQPN
+218 PPSNP
-231 QPSQPTQ
+231 
-238 PTPPTQP
+238 PTPPTP
-245 NNQPNQP
+245 PGGGNQ
-252 TPPNRPTP
+252 P
-260 PLPPKQ
+260 PLPPNQ
-266 PYQRI
+266 PYRRI
-271 DLNQYVPQ
+271 DLNQYIPQ
-279 RLQNPSMPPSDRM
+279 RVQNPAMPGSDRM

-298 EIAQRGVL
+298 EISQRGVL
-306 LVPGTSNFSTMMNTL
+306 LVPGTANFSTMMNTL
-321 QQNQRNA
+321 QQNQRNV
-328 INANILSK
+328 INSNILSK

-351 HADVVDSIHNALQ
+351 HADVVNNIASALQ
-364 GALFGITDAK
+364 GELFGITDPFK
-374 QIQKIK
+374 IKGIK
-380 DKYAKIEEGEHD
+380 DKYSKLEEKEHD
-392 RVDAAFDPIVQRL
+392 RVDAAFDPIIQRI
-405 QNDRAQAENESEDN
+405 QNDRAQAESESEDN
-419 LTRAIEALTAEIKQG
+419 LTRAIEELTAEIKQG

-449 AIYKRDNAM
+449 AIYKRDNAA

-468 EAAKIQER
+468 EASKIQER
-476 MARAQG
+476 IARANG

-498 AGLLGNAA
+498 VGLLGNAA

-566 IGSMFGGIGAVPGY
+566 IGSMFGGVGAIPGY

-591 GVGGQVGAYYL
+591 GVGGQAGAYYL

-635 MLTRG
+635 ILTRG

-654 QSQDPLMRAVVGD
+654 QSQDPLMKAIMGD
-667 YGFGNETAPAV
+667 MGGFGNETAPAV

-743 TLSQYDRFGKN
+743 TLSQYDRFGRN

-886 AKRVQEMYGGA
+886 AQRVQEMYGGA

-934 RLSKANQEE
+934 KLSKANQDE

-954 PQVTKELNKTADA
+954 PQVTKELHKTADA

-972 LNYERDLVQI
+972 LNYEKDLVQI

>member
-1 MAKITVEVKGVNTG
+1 MAKITVEVKGVNSG
-15 GGNNNQNQ
+15 GGNQNQ
-23 NNPPQQPPQPSSPQP
+23 SNTPQQPQSSPQQTAQPQPSSSQ
-38 PTQHPQPAAPAQ
+38 PTQPQI
-50 PTPTLSQPQQTT
+50 
-62 GTQQPT
+62 QQPT
-68 APAQPTPPNVSSKP
+68 SSSQPTPPNVNSKP

-92 RTTNKPNYQ
+92 RTTNRPNYQ
-101 RSTDDG
+101 RSTDDR

-115 TPSGKPYQRSVDNTQ
+115 TPSGKPYQRSADNTQ
-130 IGQQTVPQTAQTPHP
+130 RGQQTVPQTAQTPHP

-167 DGNGGTRTIFNQ
+167 DGNGGTRTIYNQ

-188 QDDTLPDDDEVVNPN
+188 QDDTLPDDDETVNPN
-203 QPPVSSPPIQPTPPT
+203 QPP
-218 QPSQPALPTQQPN
+218 LP
-231 QPSQPTQ
+231 
-238 PTPPTQP
+238 P
-245 NNQPNQP
+245 NN
-252 TPPNRPTP
+252 
-260 PLPPKQ
+260 
-266 PYQRI
+266 PYRRI
-271 DLNQYVPQ
+271 DLNQYIPQ
-279 RLQNPSMPPSDRM
+279 RVQNPAMPGSDRM

-298 EIAQRGVL
+298 EISQRGVL
-306 LVPGTSNFSTMMNTL
+306 LVPGTANFSTMMNTL

-328 INANILSK
+328 INSNILGK
-336 YDQNIESVEDAREKA
+336 YDQNIESVKDAREKA
-351 HADVVDSIHNALQ
+351 HADVVDNIASALQ
-364 GALFGITDAK
+364 GELFGVIDPFK
-374 QIQKIK
+374 IKNIK
-380 DKYAKIEEGEHD
+380 DKYRKLEEHEHD
-392 RVDAAFDPIVQRL
+392 RVDAAFDPIIQRI
-405 QNDRAQAENESEDN
+405 QNDRAQAESESEDN
-419 LTRAIEALTAEIKQG
+419 LTRAIEELTAEIKQG

-458 TEADAIEASK
+458 TEADAIAASEEASK
-468 EAAKIQER
+468 IQDR
-476 MARAQG
+476 IARANG

-498 AGLLGNAA
+498 VGLLGNAA

-521 LEQASSI
+521 LEQASSV

-541 AYESQ
+541 AYKNQ
-546 QASTWWG
+546 QASTWWSAG
-553 AGAGAVGALGGAA
+553 TGAAGALAGAA
-566 IGSMFGGIGAVPGY
+566 IGSMFGGVGAIPGY
-580 IIGGLIGALAG
+580 VIGGLIGALAG
-591 GVGGQVGAYYL
+591 GVGGQAGAYYL
-602 GGNRERVREDYRA
+602 GGNRERLREDYRA

-635 MLTRG
+635 MLTG
-640 NNGYVGGVRNWYIN
+640 GSNGYVGAVRNWYIN
-654 QSQDPLMRAVVGD
+654 QSQDPLLKNIMGD
-667 YGFGNETAPAV
+667 MGGFGNETKPNVDASQ
-678 NAAGAFNPN
+678 AFDPY

-694 DLGYTSPEFAQQ
+694 DLGYTAPEFAQK
-706 AARRIK
+706 AAQRIK
-712 QRGMVRGDSIENA
+712 QRGMVRNDSINNA

-743 TLSQYDRFGKN
+743 TLSQYDRFGRN

-796 QRSTFLTVDNARSAR
+796 QRSIFLTVDNARSAR
-811 QVATGQAMFGDK
+811 QIATGQAMFGNK

-844 GYAKTMLYDVIQ
+844 GYARTLLYDVIQ
-856 ELYPDTRGDIRKIR
+856 ELYPDTRGDIKKIR
-870 EAQYDPSKQNA
+870 EAQYDPSKQNR
-881 IQKAF
+881 IQKEF
-886 AKRVQEMYGGA
+886 AKRVQEMYGGI

-906 EEIYGINNPNV
+906 EEIYGISNPNV

-924 MTEGGGLEAT
+924 MTKGGGLEAV
-934 RLSKANQEE
+934 RLSKANQEG
-943 LVKPISQGDYT
+943 LVEPISHGDYT
-954 PQVTKELNKTADA
+954 PQVTKELHKAADA

-998 KEAVNKLG
+998 KEAVGKLG

>member
-38 PTQHPQPAAPAQ
+38 PTQQPQPAAPAQ
-50 PTPTLSQPQQTT
+50 PTPTPSQPQQTT

-107 SGQSAASP
+107 SGQPAASP

-130 IGQQTVPQTAQTPHP
+130 GGQQNVPQTAQTPHP

-203 QPPVSSPPIQPTPPT
+203 QPLNPNQPPVPPITPTPPSNPPTPPT
-218 QPSQPALPTQQPN
+218 PPSGGN
-231 QPSQPTQ
+231 Q
-238 PTPPTQP
+238 
-245 NNQPNQP
+245 
-252 TPPNRPTP
+252 P
-260 PLPPKQ
+260 PLPPNQ
-266 PYQRI
+266 PYRRI
-271 DLNQYVPQ
+271 DLNQYIPQ
-279 RLQNPSMPPSDRM
+279 RVQNPAMPGSDRM

-298 EIAQRGVL
+298 EISQRGVL
-306 LVPGTSNFSTMMNTL
+306 LVPGTANFSTMMNTL
-321 QQNQRNA
+321 QQNQRNV
-328 INANILSK
+328 INSNILSK

-351 HADVVDSIHNALQ
+351 HADVVNNIASALQ
-364 GALFGITDAK
+364 GELFGVTDLFK
-374 QIQKIK
+374 IKGIK
-380 DKYAKIEEGEHD
+380 DKYSKLEEKEHD
-392 RVDAAFDPIVQRL
+392 RVDAAFDPIIQRI
-405 QNDRAQAENESEDN
+405 QNDRAQAESESEDN
-419 LTRAIEALTAEIKQG
+419 LTRAIEELTAEIKQG

-449 AIYKRDNAM
+449 AIYKRDNAA

-468 EAAKIQER
+468 EASKIQER
-476 MARAQG
+476 IARANG

-498 AGLLGNAA
+498 VGLLGNAA

-566 IGSMFGGIGAVPGY
+566 IGSMFGGVGAIPGY

-591 GVGGQVGAYYL
+591 GVGGQAGAYYL

-654 QSQDPLMRAVVGD
+654 QSQDPLMKAIMGD
-667 YGFGNETAPAV
+667 MGGFGNETAPAV

-712 QRGMVRGDSIENA
+712 QRGMVREDSIENA

-743 TLSQYDRFGKN
+743 TLSQYDRFGRN

-886 AKRVQEMYGGA
+886 AQRVQEMYGGA

-934 RLSKANQEE
+934 KLSKANQEE

-954 PQVTKELNKTADA
+954 PQVTKELHKTADA

-972 LNYERDLVQI
+972 LNYEKDLVQI

-1006 SGL
+1006 S

>member
-38 PTQHPQPAAPAQ
+38 PTQQPQPAAPAQ
-50 PTPTLSQPQQTT
+50 PTPTPSQPQQTT

-107 SGQSAASP
+107 SGQPAASP

-130 IGQQTVPQTAQTPHP
+130 GGQQNVPQTAQTPHP

-188 QDDTLPDDDEVVNPN
+188 QDDTLPDDDETVDPNQPLNPN
-203 QPPVSSPPIQPTPPT
+203 QPPVPPTPPT
-218 QPSQPALPTQQPN
+218 PPSNP
-231 QPSQPTQ
+231 
-238 PTPPTQP
+238 PTPPTP
-245 NNQPNQP
+245 PGGGNQ
-252 TPPNRPTP
+252 P
-260 PLPPKQ
+260 PLPPNQ
-266 PYQRI
+266 PYRRI
-271 DLNQYVPQ
+271 DLNQYIPQ
-279 RLQNPSMPPSDRM
+279 RVQNPAMPGSDRM

-298 EIAQRGVL
+298 EISQRGVL
-306 LVPGTSNFSTMMNTL
+306 LVPGTANFSTMMNTL
-321 QQNQRNA
+321 QQNQRNV
-328 INANILSK
+328 INSNILSK

-351 HADVVDSIHNALQ
+351 HADVVNNIASALQ
-364 GALFGITDAK
+364 GELFGITDPFK
-374 QIQKIK
+374 IKGIK
-380 DKYAKIEEGEHD
+380 DKYSKLEEKEHD
-392 RVDAAFDPIVQRL
+392 RVDAAFDPIIQRI
-405 QNDRAQAENESEDN
+405 QNDRAQAESESEDN
-419 LTRAIEALTAEIKQG
+419 LTRAIEELTAEIKQG

-449 AIYKRDNAM
+449 AIYKRDNAA

-468 EAAKIQER
+468 EASKIQER
-476 MARAQG
+476 IARANG

-498 AGLLGNAA
+498 VGLLGNAA

-566 IGSMFGGIGAVPGY
+566 IGSMFGGVGAIPGY

-591 GVGGQVGAYYL
+591 GVGGQAGAYYL

-654 QSQDPLMRAVVGD
+654 QSQDPLMKAIMGD
-667 YGFGNETAPAV
+667 MGGFGNETVPAV
-678 NAAGAFNPN
+678 NAAEAFNPN

-743 TLSQYDRFGKN
+743 TLSQYDRFGRN

-886 AKRVQEMYGGA
+886 AQRVQEMYGGA

-934 RLSKANQEE
+934 KLSKANQDE

-954 PQVTKELNKTADA
+954 PQVTKELHKTADA

-972 LNYERDLVQI
+972 LNYEKDLVQI

>member
-15 GGNNNQNQ
+15 GGNNNQN
-23 NNPPQQPPQPSSPQP
+23 NPPQQPSSPQP
-38 PTQHPQPAAPAQ
+38 PTQQPQPAAPAQ
-50 PTPTLSQPQQTT
+50 PTPTPSQPQQTT

-107 SGQSAASP
+107 SGQPAASP
-115 TPSGKPYQRSVDNTQ
+115 TPSGKPYQRSVDTTQ
-130 IGQQTVPQTAQTPHP
+130 GGQQNVPQTAQTPHP

-162 TVETG
+162 TVEIG

-203 QPPVSSPPIQPTPPT
+203 QPLNPNQPPVPPTPPT
-218 QPSQPALPTQQPN
+218 PPSNPPTPPTPPGGGN
-231 QPSQPTQ
+231 QPSQ
-238 PTPPTQP
+238 QP
-245 NNQPNQP
+245 NKP

-260 PLPPKQ
+260 PLPPRQ

-351 HADVVDSIHNALQ
+351 HADVVDSIQNALQ

-405 QNDRAQAENESEDN
+405 QNDRAQAESESEDN

-482 APDPRM
+482 APNPRM

-498 AGLLGNAA
+498 AGLLGNAW
-506 FQSAQISDRMQWGLG
+506 FQSNQISDRMQWGLG
-521 LEQASSI
+521 IEQASSI
-528 LNGNAFQAIRQRN
+528 LNGNAFQAVRQRN

-553 AGAGAVGALGGAA
+553 AGMGAAGALGGAA
-566 IGSMFGGIGAVPGY
+566 IGASIGSAAPIVGT
-580 IIGGLIGALAG
+580 IIGGIIGAIVG
-591 GVGGQVGAYYL
+591 GVGGQAGAYYL
-602 GGNRERVREDYRA
+602 GGNRERLREDYRA

-654 QSQDPLMRAVVGD
+654 QSQDPLLKTIMGD
-667 YGFGNETAPAV
+667 MGGFGNETAPAV

-743 TLSQYDRFGKN
+743 TLSQYDRFGRN
-754 NANQDFADLA
+754 NANQDFANLA

-811 QVATGQAMFGDK
+811 QIATGQAMFGDK

-844 GYAKTMLYDVIQ
+844 GYAKTLLYDVIQ
-856 ELYPDTRGDIRKIR
+856 ELYPDTRGDIKKIR
-870 EAQYDPSKQNA
+870 EAQYDPSKQNR
-881 IQKAF
+881 IQKEF
-886 AKRVQEMYGGA
+886 AKRVQEMYGGV

-924 MTEGGGLEAT
+924 MTKGGGLEAT
-934 RLSKANQEE
+934 KLSKANQEE

-954 PQVTKELNKTADA
+954 PQVTKELHKAADA

-998 KEAVNKLG
+998 KEAVDKLG

>member
-23 NNPPQQPPQPSSPQP
+23 NNPPQQPSQPSSPQP
-38 PTQHPQPAAPAQ
+38 PTQQPQPAAPAQ
-50 PTPTLSQPQQTT
+50 PTPTPSQPQQTT

-107 SGQSAASP
+107 SGQPAASP
-115 TPSGKPYQRSVDNTQ
+115 TPSGKPYQRSVDTTQ
-130 IGQQTVPQTAQTPHP
+130 GGQQNVPQTAQTPHP

-203 QPPVSSPPIQPTPPT
+203 QPLNPNQPPVPPTPPSNPPTPPT
-218 QPSQPALPTQQPN
+218 PPGGGN
-231 QPSQPTQ
+231 Q
-238 PTPPTQP
+238 
-245 NNQPNQP
+245 
-252 TPPNRPTP
+252 P
-260 PLPPKQ
+260 PLPPNQ
-266 PYQRI
+266 PYRRI
-271 DLNQYVPQ
+271 DLNQYIPQ
-279 RLQNPSMPPSDRM
+279 RVQNPAMPGSDRM

-298 EIAQRGVL
+298 EISQRGVL
-306 LVPGTSNFSTMMNTL
+306 LVPGTANFSTMMNTL
-321 QQNQRNA
+321 QQNQRNV
-328 INANILSK
+328 INSNILSK

-351 HADVVDSIHNALQ
+351 HADVVDNIASALQ
-364 GALFGITDAK
+364 GELFGITDPFK
-374 QIQKIK
+374 IKGIK
-380 DKYAKIEEGEHD
+380 DKYSKLEEKEHD
-392 RVDAAFDPIVQRL
+392 RVDAAFDPIVQRI
-405 QNDRAQAENESEDN
+405 QNDRAQAESESEDN
-419 LTRAIEALTAEIKQG
+419 LTRAIEELTAEIKQG

-449 AIYKRDNAM
+449 AIYKRDNAA

-468 EAAKIQER
+468 EASKIQER
-476 MARAQG
+476 IARANG

-498 AGLLGNAA
+498 VGLLGNAA

-566 IGSMFGGIGAVPGY
+566 IGSMFGGVGAIPGY

-591 GVGGQVGAYYL
+591 GVGGQAGAYYL

-654 QSQDPLMRAVVGD
+654 QSQDPLLRSVMGD
-667 YGFGNETAPAV
+667 MGGFGNETAPAV

-743 TLSQYDRFGKN
+743 TLSQYDRFGRN

-886 AKRVQEMYGGA
+886 AQRVQEMYGGA

-934 RLSKANQEE
+934 KLSKANQEE

-954 PQVTKELNKTADA
+954 PQVTKELHKTADA

-972 LNYERDLVQI
+972 LNYEKDLVQI

>member
-15 GGNNNQNQ
+15 GGNNNQN
-23 NNPPQQPPQPSSPQP
+23 PPQQPSSTQQPTPQQPQPSSPQP
-38 PTQHPQPAAPAQ
+38 TQSQTQQTTSSPQPTQ
-50 PTPTLSQPQQTT
+50 TPQQTT
-62 GTQQPT
+62 
-68 APAQPTPPNVSSKP
+68 PAQPTPPNVSSKP

-107 SGQSAASP
+107 SGQPAAAP
-115 TPSGKPYQRSVDNTQ
+115 TPTGKPYQRSVDTTQ
-130 IGQQTVPQTAQTPHP
+130 GGQQTTPQTAQTPHP
-145 GAATQAANQFS
+145 GAATQAANQY
-156 GNQPGF
+156 GGKKEIPF
-162 TVETG
+162 TVQTANG
-167 DGNGGTRTIFNQ
+167 DGTFTQ
-179 PGQDTGTKT
+179 QDTGTKT

-203 QPPVSSPPIQPTPPT
+203 QPPVSSPPVQPTPP
-218 QPSQPALPTQQPN
+218 QPA
-231 QPSQPTQ
+231 Q
-238 PTPPTQP
+238 PTPPQGGT
-245 NNQPNQP
+245 P
-252 TPPNRPTP
+252 TPPQGGIPIP
-260 PLPPKQ
+260 PPYQ
-266 PYQRI
+266 YQRI
-271 DLNQYVPQ
+271 NLNQYKPNRLGASPAVPG
-279 RLQNPSMPPSDRM
+279 SDRM

-298 EIAQRGVL
+298 EITQRGVL
-306 LVPGTSNFSTMMNTL
+306 LVPGTANFSTMMNTL

-328 INANILSK
+328 INANILSP
-336 YDQNIESVEDAREKA
+336 YDKNVQTLKEAKEAAENEVQERIQR
-351 HADVVDSIHNALQ
+351 HLQ
-364 GALFGITDAK
+364 GALNGVT
-374 QIQKIK
+374 
-380 DKYAKIEEGEHD
+380 
-392 RVDAAFDPIVQRL
+392 DPIEIDKILKSSNATEEQEYKRIDAL
-405 QNDRAQAENESEDN
+405 FNPLIKKFEDDRENAVNQSEEN
-419 LTRAIEALTAEIKQG
+419 LTKAIELLTEEIKQG

-449 AIYKRDNAM
+449 AVYKRDNAM

-476 MARAQG
+476 IARANG
-482 APDPRM
+482 APNPAM

-498 AGLLGNAA
+498 AGLLGNAW
-506 FQSAQISDRMQWGLG
+506 FQSSQISDRMQWGLG
-521 LEQASSI
+521 IEQASSI

-553 AGAGAVGALGGAA
+553 AGMGAAGALGGAA
-566 IGSMFGGIGAVPGY
+566 IGASIGSAAPIVGT
-580 IIGGLIGALAG
+580 IIGGIIGAIVG
-591 GVGGQVGAYYL
+591 GVGGQAGAYYL

-615 QASELWRAEEQRIS
+615 QAAELWRAEEQRIS

-640 NNGYVGGVRNWYIN
+640 NNGYIGGVRNWFIN
-654 QSQDPLMRAVVGD
+654 QSQDPLMRAAVGS
-667 YGFGNETAPAV
+667 YGFGNEAKPAV
-678 NAAGAFNPN
+678 DARNAFNPYN
-687 NQGLDLY
+687 EGLDLY
-694 DLGYTSPEFAQQ
+694 DLGYTAPEFAQQ

-712 QRGMVRGDSIENA
+712 QRGMVRDDSINNA

-754 NANQDFADLA
+754 NANQDFSNLA
-764 GTLDRLGTT
+764 VTLDRLGTT
-773 GMRQGAWARS
+773 GMRDGAWARS

-796 QRSTFLTVDNARSAR
+796 QRSTFLTVNNSRSAR
-811 QVATGQAMFGDK
+811 QIATGQAMFGDK

-844 GYAKTMLYDVIQ
+844 GYARTMLYDVIQ

-870 EAQYDPSKQNA
+870 EAQYDPTKQNA
-881 IQKAF
+881 IQKKF
-886 AKRVQEMYGGA
+886 AERVQEMYGGA

-917 LNPIVKQ
+917 LNPIIKQ
-924 MTEGGGLEAT
+924 MTKGGGLEAT
-934 RLSKANQEE
+934 KVSKADQEG
-943 LVKPISQGDYT
+943 LVKPIAQGDYT
-954 PQVTKELNKTADA
+954 PQVTKELHKAADA

-1006 SGL
+1006 SSL